1 MLKEMYKT
9 GYSWCFKYGKG
20 AILVLLVYL
29 LLEIAKKL
37 INKYFGID
45 VNSVFIPG
53 YFSFYGIIVFFLA
66 LFIEAWVG
74 LEFLNYIYRGENEK
88 KYDFIVFNKVN
99 AYILPAFIG
108 SLILNLIMLVPMFSI
123 VMVSE
128 MANLYKGVVGV
139 LWLILLLVI
148 FLLFV
153 LPFAIW
159 LSLRLSFYLEVI
171 IVNSIKDPILALKE
185 SFKITKGKVWSIIR
199 ILILPIFLALIIVIF
214 LSKIV
219 QEMGCSSCEFI
230 GFASA
235 IVKPLLLAVSFA
247 LYLEFKKDSVK
258 ESNPEEQI
266 KK

>member
-1 MLKEMYKT
+1 MYKT

-29 LLEIAKKL
+29 FLEISKKL

-74 LEFLNYIYRGENEK
+74 LEFLNYIYNGENEK
-88 KYDFIVFNKVN
+88 KYVFVIFNKVKP
-99 AYILPAFIG
+99 YILPVFIG
-108 SLILNLIMLVPMFSI
+108 SLILNLIILVPMFSI
-123 VMVSE
+123 GIISE
-128 MANLYKGVVGV
+128 MSNLYKGVAGV
-139 LWLILLLVI
+139 LWLILLLLI
-148 FLLFV
+148 FLLFI

-159 LSLRLSFYLEVI
+159 LSLRLFFYFEVI

-185 SFKITKGKVWSIIR
+185 SFKITKGKVWIIIR
-199 ILILPIFLALIIVIF
+199 IIILPIFLAAIIVLI

-235 IVKPLLLAVSFA
+235 IVQPLLAAVSLA
-247 LYLEFKKDSVK
+247 LYLEFRKNPVK
-258 ESNPEEQI
+258 ETKGEKHIE
-266 KK
+266 K